1 MSIFAKNLT
10 EQDFR
15 EAADYFATQKSE
27 VFCRVIQS
35 AGVPKTYADDK
46 FMRLPQSEGG
56 TQPLGACIVTVPM
69 DTRRTESH
77 DPHSGFIAYVPPG
90 SLKKGE
96 ALVKPAR
103 MERLPLV
110 RHATDPA

>member
-46 FMRLPQSEGG
+46 FMRLPRSEGRNATAWG
-56 TQPLGACIVTVPM
+56 LHRHG
-69 DTRRTESH
+69 SNG
-77 DPHSGFIAYVPPG
+77 HSADREP
-90 SLKKGE
+90 
-96 ALVKPAR
+96 
-103 MERLPLV
+103 
-110 RHATDPA
+110 